1 MPIFKV
7 ANRRGKAKIKISEK
21 RKAAMNRILDGYS
34 EDLNV
39 KLSVIQELIP
49 LGLKAVAEELQN
61 EVKSLAGEKH
71 SRDGFNARW
80 GRQNGS
86 VYLRDQKFPMQV
98 PRVRDVSEN
107 REVRLET
114 YERLQQPFDDDGG
127 ALKRLLHG
135 LSTHKYHESS
145 SLAAE
150 AFGISASNLSK
161 KFKRGSAEKLRQL
174 QTRSLSSYD
183 IVAVFI
189 DAKRY
194 ADDGIAVAL
203 GVTVEGRKIILG
215 IEHIHSENSRVV
227 DQWLDKLLE
236 RGLRYEEGLLFII
249 DGSKGIRKAIEQK
262 FGPYALIQRCRWH
275 KSQNVIAYLDESQQA
290 VFKRRLKEAYSKTT
304 YREARAELEKLH
316 HELKNV
322 NVSAAKSLEEGL
334 EETLT
339 IHRLGLSAELSRSLG
354 TTNCIESLMSQM
366 GAYTDKVDRWH
377 NSDQILRWTGTGL
390 MDIEPRLRK
399 FRGYRYL
406 NVLRLKL
413 QEMVAVRTKKKTT
426 ITIQDTVEVN

>member
-1 MPIFKV
+1 MPMFKV
-7 ANRRGKAKIKISEK
+7 ANRRGKAKIKITEK
-21 RKAAMNRILDGYS
+21 RRALMERILDGYS
-34 EDLNV
+34 DDFDV

-49 LGLKAVAEELQN
+49 LGLKAVAEELQK

-71 SRDGFNARW
+71 SRVGNNARW
-80 GRQNGS
+80 GRQDGS
-86 VYLRDQKFPMQV
+86 VYLREQKFPIRI

-107 REVRLET
+107 KEVRLEA
-114 YERLQQPFDDDGG
+114 YERLQQPFDNDGG

-145 SLAAE
+145 ALAAE

-161 KFKRGSAEKLRQL
+161 KFKRGSSMKLKAL
-174 QTRSLSSYD
+174 QIRSLGSYD

-203 GVTVEGRKIILG
+203 GITVEGRKIVLG
-215 IEHIHSENSRVV
+215 IEHIHGENARVV
-227 DQWLDKLLE
+227 DQWLDKFLE
-236 RGLRYEEGLLFII
+236 RGLRYEEGILFII

-275 KSQNVIAYLDESQQA
+275 KSQNVISYLDESQQA
-290 VFKRRLKEAYSKTT
+290 IFKRRLKEAYSQTT
-304 YREARAELEKLH
+304 YKEARADLLKLH

-322 NVSAAKSLEEGL
+322 NVSAANSLEEGL

-339 IHRLGLSAELSRSLG
+339 IHHLGLSAELSRSLS
-354 TTNCIESLMSQM
+354 TTNGIESLMSQM

-399 FRGYRYL
+399 IRGYRYL

-413 QEMVAVRTKKKTT
+413 REMVAVRTKKKTAVAAPES
-426 ITIQDTVEVN
+426 VEVN